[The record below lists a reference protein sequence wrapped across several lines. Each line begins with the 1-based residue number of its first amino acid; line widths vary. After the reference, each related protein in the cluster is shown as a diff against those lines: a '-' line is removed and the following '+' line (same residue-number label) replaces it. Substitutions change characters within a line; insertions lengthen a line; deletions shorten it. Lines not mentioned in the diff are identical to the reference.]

1 MSDSTT
7 EAQIKNA
14 LEILKRIDGYVMSTN
29 NKAAIVMSYCAAI
42 VAAISFCSYRVLPSI
57 PASKYLTLLIVLVV
71 VVMISATVSLCLAI
85 KVILPLTF
93 SSAERHA
100 GESLIFFGDIGRT
113 DGGASAYAD
122 RYRAATHEKMLNDI
136 SRQTFTVSK
145 IAESKFSSLK
155 AVSWILIIGNFVP
168 ASAFF
173 ILVALYP
180 IFGA

>member
-7 EAQIKNA
+7 EAQVKNA
-14 LEILKRIDGYVMSTN
+14 LEILKRIDGYIMSTN

-42 VAAISFCSYRVLPSI
+42 VAAISFCSYKILPDL

-71 VVMISATVSLCLAI
+71 VVMISATVSLCMAI
-85 KVILPLTF
+85 KVILPLTY
-93 SSAERHA
+93 SSAERNS
-100 GESLIFFGDIGRT
+100 GESLIFFGDIGCT
-113 DGGASAYAD
+113 DGGAAAYAD
-122 RYRAATHEKMLNDI
+122 RYRTATPEKFLNDI

-145 IAESKFSSLK
+145 IAETKFSTLK
-155 AVSWILIIGNFVP
+155 AVSWILIVGNFVP

-180 IFGA
+180 VFGV